1 MPLWLQ
7 GMTTDYLPSAQTSS
21 TMPLDSMLTTLA
33 TGVGLIG
40 LCSAP
45 ALSSAVKRFTRR
57 QERKQ
62 DVYEDE
68 DGSASPE
75 SMVAYSAKI
84 PKALALTS
92 AGVGLA
98 VSTTLLVI
106 SSSTHDELV
115 LSGLG
120 IGAWV
125 SLIDP

>member
-1 MPLWLQ
+1 MA
-7 GMTTDYLPSAQTSS
+7 TDYLPSAQTPI
-21 TMPLDSMLTTLA
+21 TMPLDSMLTTFA

-45 ALSSAVKRFTRR
+45 ALSSTVKRFTRR

-68 DGSASPE
+68 DGSATPE
-75 SMVAYSAKI
+75 SMAAYSAKI
-84 PKALALTS
+84 PKALVLTS

-106 SSSTHDELV
+106 SSGTHGEPV
-115 LSGLG
+115 LDGLG

-125 SLIDP
+125 SLIGS